1 MAPFAFLPNLFAFLL
16 GQAAA
21 WYYLRTGRTWVGGLA
36 TLVLW
41 SSFDAWLLARYVYAA
56 DGATMRGLA
65 ALLQAFAVGLA
76 LRLAQQ
82 MWRRSRSSAARARS
96 DRFRT
101 ALGAYLRSDW
111 PAAEAGYRGLVR
123 TDPWDA
129 AAWLGLGDVL
139 SRQGKDKAARRCWR
153 RAEGVDAARAH
164 ADALQLRRT
173 RRAAS

>member
-1 MAPFAFLPNLFAFLL
+1 MAPFAFLPNLVAFLL

-36 TLVLW
+36 TLGLW
-41 SSFDAWLLARYVYAA
+41 ISFDAWLLARYVFAA
-56 DGATMRGLA
+56 DGATMRSLA
-65 ALLQAFAVGLA
+65 AVVQVLAVALT

-82 MWRRSRSSAARARS
+82 LWRRRRSPAARARS

-101 ALGAYLRSDW
+101 ALGAYLRSDLA
-111 PAAEAGYRGLVR
+111 AAEDGYRGLVR

-139 SRQGKDKAARRCWR
+139 SRQGKDKAAQRCWR
-153 RAEGVDAARAH
+153 RAEGVDITRAH
-164 ADALQLRRT
+164 ADALQLRRA